1 MDVFKNIRIQ
11 LFDNQSFNKM
21 KSKILSIITLLV
33 IVFGI
38 SNLTQAATLNTA
50 VVTTL
55 TDISAINKI
64 EVHGNVELFISDG
77 SADQVKVYDQ
87 YYGESA
93 LIQSHNGV
101 LRISSYKNEKLV
113 VWVTA
118 NDLRSISAF
127 DNAEV
132 KSFGSLSKIE
142 FNIDLHNNASAKLNL
157 DAFSANVTVND
168 HAKAD
173 LSGTA
178 NDLNLSHNV
187 SSSVNNY
194 NFKVVHYTE
203 NKINFPVEAKDDDLV
218 GI

>member
-1 MDVFKNIRIQ
+1 MYLKIIRIQ

-21 KSKILSIITLLV
+21 KTKILSIITLIV

-38 SNLTQAATLNTA
+38 SNLTYAASTNNV

-118 NDLRSISAF
+118 ADLRSVSAF
-127 DNAEV
+127 DNSEV
-132 KSFGSLSKIE
+132 KSFGNISKIE
-142 FNIDLHNNASAKLNL
+142 FNVDLHNNASAKLNL
-157 DAFSANVTVND
+157 DVFTANVSVND

-178 NDLNLSHNV
+178 NDLSLTHNV

-194 NFKVVHYTE
+194 NLKATHYTE
-203 NKINFPVEAKDDDLV
+203 NKINFPFEAKTEEVV